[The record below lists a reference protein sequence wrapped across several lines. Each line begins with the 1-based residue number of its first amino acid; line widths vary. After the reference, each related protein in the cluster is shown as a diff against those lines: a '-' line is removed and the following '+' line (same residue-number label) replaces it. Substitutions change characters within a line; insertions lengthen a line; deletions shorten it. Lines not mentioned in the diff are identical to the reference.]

1 MKTRRKTLLTTV
13 LGVAMLSMLAAMG
26 PGNSQGEK
34 AAKAE
39 IGKEAP
45 NFTLKSASGKTHS
58 LKDFKGKIVV
68 LEWINP
74 DCPYVVAQYDKK
86 RIHNAMKATKEIDKD
101 VVWLTINSSHYTTP
115 EQNKKWMEK
124 HELKLDVLLD
134 NDGKVGHMYDAKTT
148 PHMYVIDK
156 EGKLRYHGAF
166 TDDMWVKKS
175 NEETTNYVVNAVR
188 QIANDETVAPDHVKP
203 WGCSVKYAKK

>member
-1 MKTRRKTLLTTV
+1 MKTRSKTLLTTV

-26 PGNSQGEK
+26 PGDAKGDD
-34 AAKAE
+34 AKAKVGE
-39 IGKEAP
+39 AAP

-86 RIHNAMKATKEIDKD
+86 RIHNSMKAVKDIDKD
-101 VVWLTINSSHYTTP
+101 VVWLTINTTHYTTP

-124 HELKLDVLLD
+124 YDLKQDVLLD
-134 NDGKVGHMYDAKTT
+134 NDGAVGKMYGAKTT

-156 EGKLRYHGAF
+156 EGKLRYHGAYTNDARANKSDAEM
-166 TDDMWVKKS
+166 TD
-175 NEETTNYVVNAVR
+175 YVINAVR

-203 WGCSVKYAKK
+203 WGCSVKYARK